1 MSLTRDQLVTLIDE
15 LETQRLRG
23 IRSVSDEGGERIEYS
38 SDREMAAALAAARR
52 QLATLA
58 PPITTIR
65 FKTSKGLWI

>member
-1 MSLTRDQLVTLIDE
+1 MPLTRDQLVTLIDE
-15 LETQRLRG
+15 LEQRRMQG
-23 IRSVSDEGGERIEYS
+23 IRSVSDDDGSRIDYA

-65 FKTSKGLWI
+65 FVTSKGL